1 MVRVRFA
8 PSPTGNLHIG
18 GGRTALFNW
27 LFAQSQNGKFVLR
40 IEDTDK
46 ERSRQEFVDEILSS
60 LKWLG
65 FNWDEI
71 YYQSQRFDRYRMHA
85 DKLLKAGLAYIEKS
99 PEGKEAIIFK
109 VNGPGSFLAVHP
121 ERSEGS
127 PQKIS
132 VSDLIR
138 GKIEFDASL
147 IKDQVI
153 IKSDGT
159 PTYNFA
165 CVVDDAEMKITHII
179 RGDDHISNTPKQILF
194 YQALG
199 FPLPDFAHLPLIMGM
214 EGGRLSKRT
223 GAAAISD
230 YRKMGY
236 LSEALLNYLLLLS
249 WAPGDNR
256 ELINIKEAIKL
267 FNIKNVNKTAAT
279 FDLKKLDWINNQ
291 YLKNADC
298 EKLADELIPLL
309 VERNFIN
316 KDNFDRG
323 YLLNLV
329 KLFQARLPRLND
341 FLDWA
346 DFFFLKE
353 PVMDETAREKYLTQD
368 LSKEFKLFTGRLDSL
383 ASFDIINIE
392 ASFRELVAQLG
403 IDARK
408 LIHPIRVALTGKT
421 IGPGLFEVIYY
432 LGKERSKERLLKW
445 AKK

>member
-46 ERSRQEFVDEILSS
+46 ERSKKEFVDEILFS

-65 FNWDEI
+65 FNWDEL
-71 YYQSQRFDRYRMHA
+71 YYQSERFDRYRMHA

-109 VNGPGSFLAVHP
+109 VT
-121 ERSEGS
+121 

-165 CVVDDAEMKITHII
+165 CVVDDAEMNITHII

-223 GAAAISD
+223 GAVAISD

-256 ELINIKEAIKL
+256 ELINIKEAVKL

-298 EKLADELIPLL
+298 EKLAEELIPLL
-309 VERNFIN
+309 AKKNYIN
-316 KDNFDRG
+316 KDSFDRG
-323 YLLNLV
+323 YLLDLI
-329 KLFQARLPRLND
+329 KLFQARLSRLND

-353 PVMDETAREKYLTQD
+353 PVIDAAAKEKYLVQD

-403 IDARK
+403 IEARK

-421 IGPGLFEVIYY
+421 IGPGLFEIIYY

-445 AKK
+445 VKK

>member
-27 LFAQSQNGKFVLR
+27 LFAQSQNGKFILR

-46 ERSRQEFVDEILSS
+46 ERSKKEFVEEILYS

-65 FNWDEI
+65 FNWDEL
-71 YYQSQRFDRYRMHA
+71 YYQSQRFDRYRAHA
-85 DKLLKAGLAYIEKS
+85 DKLLKSGLAYIEKS
-99 PEGKEAIIFK
+99 PEGKEAIIYKVPAQKIK
-109 VNGPGSFLAVHP
+109 VN
-121 ERSEGS
+121 
-127 PQKIS
+127 
-132 VSDLIR
+132 DLIR
-138 GKIEFDASL
+138 GQIEFDSSL
-147 IKDQVI
+147 IKDQVL

-165 CVVDDAEMKITHII
+165 CVVDDAQMNITHII
-179 RGDDHISNTPKQILF
+179 RGDDHISNTPKQVLL
-194 YQALG
+194 YEALG
-199 FPLPDFAHLPLIMGM
+199 FGLPLFAHLPLIMGVD
-214 EGGRLSKRT
+214 GGRLSKRT
-223 GAAAISD
+223 GATAISD

-256 ELINIKEAIKL
+256 ELVSMPEAVKL
-267 FNIKNVNKTAAT
+267 FDIKNVNKTAAT

-291 YLKNADC
+291 YLKNADP

-309 VERNFIN
+309 EAKNYIP
-316 KDNFDRG
+316 KDNFDRS
-323 YLLNLV
+323 YLLSLV

-341 FLDWA
+341 FVEWA
-346 DFFFLKE
+346 DFFFVDQ
-353 PVMDETAREKYLTQD
+353 PVMDETAVKKYLASD
-368 LSKEFKLFTGRLDSL
+368 LSKEFKLFAQRLDNL
-383 ASFDIINIE
+383 AAFDVVNIE
-392 ASFRELVAQLG
+392 TSFRELVSELG
-403 IDARK
+403 IEAKK

-432 LGKERSKERLLKW
+432 LGKEKSIKRLLKW
-445 AKK
+445 VKEA